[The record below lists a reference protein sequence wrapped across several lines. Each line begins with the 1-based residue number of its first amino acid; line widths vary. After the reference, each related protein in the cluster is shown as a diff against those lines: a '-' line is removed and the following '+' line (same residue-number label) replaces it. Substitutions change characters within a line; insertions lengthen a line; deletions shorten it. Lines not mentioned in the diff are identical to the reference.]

1 MIVEAFSKHQIAHLK
16 PLILEDIITSIE
28 SNIYHLPRKNKDSYL
43 LKAYKCTSGD
53 YFGNKLLTINSLIE
67 NREKINMDELVFP
80 ERLVIIDKKIA
91 GFTMKYIENNINLSL
106 LLNSKNVSVEVKIEL
121 LKQIEQIIQKVQ
133 HVKGLQEPFLLGDI
147 HESNFIL
154 ERNSDKVYCV
164 DLDGCKIS
172 NNRIY
177 SMKYGS
183 FNEKFL
189 DLPHKYPLYEDEEP
203 IPSFNTEWYCFTT
216 MLLNMIGSGPVY
228 KLLIEDFYDYIEY
241 LNEAGFSKELLS
253 CFVNIYSN
261 KDNYSPKDLLDSI
274 PKNIS
279 NVTLESF
286 IEKKETPKL
295 YIR

>member
-1 MIVEAFSKHQIAHLK
+1 MIVESFSKHQIAHLK
-16 PLILEDIITSIE
+16 PLFLEDEITSIE
-28 SNIYHLPRKNKDSYL
+28 SDLYYLPKKNHDSYL
-43 LKAYKCTSGD
+43 LKSYKNATGE

-67 NREKINMDELVFP
+67 NREKINIDELVFP
-80 ERLVIIDKKIA
+80 ERLAIIDKKIA

-106 LLNSKNVSVEVKIEL
+106 ILDSINVDVELKIKL
-121 LKQIEQIIQKVQ
+121 LKQIERIIQKVH
-133 HVKGLQEPFLLGDI
+133 HVKGLQQPFLLADI

-154 ERNSDKVYCV
+154 EKSSSKIFCV
-164 DLDGCKIS
+164 DVDGCKIS

-203 IPSFNTEWYCFTT
+203 IPNYNTEWYCYII

-241 LNEAGFSKELLS
+241 LSDAGFSKELLS

-261 KDNYSPKDLLDSI
+261 KDNYSPRDLLDSI
-274 PKNIS
+274 PKNID
-279 NVTLESF
+279 NVTLDSF
-286 IEKKETPKL
+286 IEKKEIPKL